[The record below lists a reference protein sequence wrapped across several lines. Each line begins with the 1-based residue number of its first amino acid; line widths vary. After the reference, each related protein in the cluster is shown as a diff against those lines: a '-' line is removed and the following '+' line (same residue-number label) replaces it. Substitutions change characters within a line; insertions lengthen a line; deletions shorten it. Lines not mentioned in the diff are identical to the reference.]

1 MHPLCVKN
9 TILLR
14 YIHGSLS
21 STFSELLQ
29 NGHIPNSSWQR
40 IHRRLS
46 LLQDL
51 PAHRAGV
58 LASLICSPC
67 ASIVFWDVRVAH
79 SHENQAMAAD
89 VPLFSI
95 RFDRTIWRHAGIS
108 CSDLH
113 EVDTAALAKG
123 PNGLLTQQVNWR
135 VASPGPIIYPRG
147 ERRVGHRRAAG
158 SCGRFEPAGPES
170 AHPVD
175 SPRSELA

>member
-58 LASLICSPC
+58 LASLICSSPC
-67 ASIVFWDVRVAH
+67 ASIVCWDVRVAH
-79 SHENQAMAAD
+79 SHENQVMAAD
-89 VPLFSI
+89 VPLYFI
-95 RFDRTIWRHAGIS
+95 RSTRSNNLAASHAPE
-108 CSDLH
+108 LR
-113 EVDTAALAKG
+113 EVDAAALAKG
-123 PNGLLTQQVNWR
+123 PSGLLTQQVNWR
-135 VASPGPIIYPRG
+135 VVSPGPITCPRD
-147 ERRVGHRRAAG
+147 ERRVGHGRAAG
-158 SCGRFEPAGPES
+158 SCG
-170 AHPVD
+170 
-175 SPRSELA
+175 